1 MFTSELELFSIS
13 INILTLDVVNVIV
26 VNTIQIERT
35 TNIIVLIVKT
45 EANHIGSLKTI
56 VEKKL
61 EVALENKV
69 YIETYYQHKLSQV
82 QIDETLVKVKVQELQ
97 IAKWTLTKNQQLL
110 KINLGIKDN
119 PQTIKNNAQLV
130 GEHELFKRIVEQDI
144 TR

>member
-69 YIETYYQHKLSQV
+69 YIETYYQHKLS
-82 QIDETLVKVKVQELQ
+82 
-97 IAKWTLTKNQQLL
+97 
-110 KINLGIKDN
+110 
-119 PQTIKNNAQLV
+119 
-130 GEHELFKRIVEQDI
+130 
-144 TR
+144 